1 MKFLLVGT
9 AFTPGAQALIVKGL
23 PQYAPVIL
31 RAEPTNPYDALAVR
45 VLVPR
50 DSVIESPELHEALAA
65 FALTLDSM
73 EFPFHLGH
81 LGAKSETKAAKAAL
95 REGHSF
101 ALCAQWHSLDEAA
114 RSAGR
119 LIQHPNGSNLVEVT
133 LA

>member
-9 AFTPGAQALIVKGL
+9 GSTPGAAALIAKGL
-23 PQYAPVIL
+23 PQYAGVIL
-31 RAEPTNPYDALAVR
+31 QAEPENPYDALAVR

-65 FALTLDSM
+65 FALTLESM
-73 EFPFHLGH
+73 EFPFPLGH

-101 ALCAQWHSLDEAA
+101 ALCAEWHSLGGEA

-133 LA
+133 P